1 MKYEV
6 TVQAISLGHV
16 AVEADSPEKAEAAAM
31 SKLFTGAIHWE
42 FTRMEFPGVKGKKA
56 YAGHYQRWS
65 EAGVGSAAH

>member
-42 FTRMEFPGVKGKKA
+42 STRMEFSGASVQKA
-56 YAGHYQRWS
+56 
-65 EAGVGSAAH
+65 

>member
-16 AVEADSPEKAEAAAM
+16 AVEAEAAAM

-56 YAGHYQRWS
+56 
-65 EAGVGSAAH
+65 

>member
-31 SKLFTGAIHWE
+31 SKLFTGAIHWDS
-42 FTRMEFPGVKGKKA
+42 TRMEFPDIKGK
-56 YAGHYQRWS
+56 
-65 EAGVGSAAH
+65 EA

>member
-6 TVQAISLGHV
+6 NIQAISLGHV

-31 SKLFTGAIHWE
+31 SKLVTGAIHWE

-56 YAGHYQRWS
+56 
-65 EAGVGSAAH
+65 